1 MSSDKPQVI
10 EYLFD
15 SHWDTEK
22 RALRKSI
29 MSLTD
34 VSKAIRVCNEKD
46 GRERSDR
53 NPANFLKDVVRN
65 TSANKIW
72 PARIAALG
80 FTGVQRTGR
89 GDSFEFVPYKTGQ
102 VEPFPDF
109 FRHSAGTRAVD
120 VETLSIPVASKLLG
134 RRDEAWLVQTAVKL
148 RLVEQL
154 LAIESS
160 LRVTEV
166 THLQM
171 SVKLRSTEIDSLY
184 LLGMEGEELVLATCE
199 AKLDKQRLLPDQIV
213 AQVKAAFEATEATL
227 VVPMAMRSVPAL
239 GVHVMH
245 FDPVKRAD
253 ASEFSELSL
262 AHEILCRLKPGVK
275 GIC

>member
-1 MSSDKPQVI
+1 MLSGKPQVI

-15 SHWDTEK
+15 SHWDADSCT
-22 RALRKSI
+22 LRRTT
-29 MSLTD
+29 MSLAD
-34 VSKAIRVCNEKD
+34 VSKAIRACNEKD
-46 GRERSDR
+46 GKERSDR
-53 NPANFLKDVVRN
+53 NPANFLKDIVRS
-65 TSANKIW
+65 TSANQIW

-80 FTGVQRTGR
+80 FTGVQRTGS
-89 GDSFEFVPYKTGQ
+89 GDSFEFVPYKPGQ
-102 VEPFPDF
+102 VEPFPDL
-109 FRHSAGTRAVD
+109 FRHHVGTRVVD

-154 LAIESS
+154 LAIES
-160 LRVTEV
+160 LLKVAEV

-184 LLGMEGEELVLATCE
+184 LLGIEGEDLVLATCE
-199 AKLDKQRLLPDQIV
+199 AKLHKERLLPDQIV

-227 VVPMAMRSVPAL
+227 VVPIAMRSVPTV

-245 FDPVKRAD
+245 FNPVKRVD
-253 ASEFSELSL
+253 ASAFSELSL
-262 AHEILCRLKPGVK
+262 AHEILCRFKPGVK